1 MNTYK
6 FKITVPDGSTI
17 YAAVGDKTKNLLIY
31 DFETYDVFEDIRVN
45 FAEYKLN
52 VRDGQYINKGEVLC
66 YSGLFGYKRVIS
78 DFSGIVEISNNHIR
92 ILGQKKKVS
101 RRLNLIGRI
110 NSINANKYII
120 IKCKGI
126 KYIPPLYFVKKK
138 SFSSIITWNQTTDIV
153 WNTILSNVTIHLN
166 FSVYQDDLAKV
177 ISLGASKIIVNSL
190 IITEL
195 NSFYKLLNSLES
207 FAVLFGF
214 SEFVRPDFLID
225 DTYDVFWG
233 SEKLFFTP
241 TSMNTFN
248 NKKCFI
254 SEHPFWGIRGKINK
268 RKHYMAEIT
277 YNDEIFDIYYK
288 NVR

>member
-1 MNTYK
+1 MNTYR
-6 FKITVPDGSTI
+6 FKIPVPDGSTI

-31 DFETYDVFEDIRVN
+31 DFETYDVLEDIHVN
-45 FAEYKLN
+45 FDEYNLN
-52 VRDGQYINKGEVLC
+52 VKDGQYINKGDILC
-66 YSGLFGYKRVIS
+66 SSGLFGHKAIIS
-78 DFSGIVEISNNHIR
+78 DFSGIVEISNNHVR

-110 NSINANKYII
+110 KSINANKYII

-126 KYIPPLYFVKKK
+126 KYISPLYFVKKK
-138 SFSSIITWNQTTDIV
+138 SFSSTITWNQTTDIV
-153 WNTILSNVTIHLN
+153 WDAILSDVTIHLN
-166 FSVYQDDLAKV
+166 FTVYQDDLAKV
-177 ISLGASKIIVNSL
+177 ISLGANKIIVNSL

-195 NSFYKLLNSLES
+195 NSFYKLLNSLEN

-214 SEFVRPDFLID
+214 GEFVKPDFLID
-225 DTYDVFWG
+225 DTYDIFWG
-233 SEKLFFTP
+233 NEKLFFTP
-241 TSMNTFN
+241 NTISTSS

-254 SEHPFWGIRGKINK
+254 SEHPFWGIRGKITK
-268 RKHYMAEIT
+268 RKHYTAEIT